1 MNTPITADETV
12 ASITKKSPELHKILV
27 RYGLDMCC
35 GGVHPLRLA
44 AQAHGVDLD
53 EILSALNSCPD
64 PESGGKTYILNVH
77 GLEPPEPMVQIL
89 SKLSELGP
97 KDALEVEHFREPVPL
112 YAHLE
117 AAGFEHEIEKLGEGR
132 YKLRIYKK

>member
-12 ASITKKSPELHKILV
+12 ASIAKKSPELHKILV
-27 RYGLDMCC
+27 QYGLDMCC

-44 AQAHGVDLD
+44 AQAHGVNLK
-53 EILSALNSCPD
+53 EILSALNSCLA
-64 PESGGKTYILNVH
+64 PESGGKTYILDVH

-117 AAGFEHEIEKLGEGR
+117 AAGFEHEIQTLAEGR